1 MLRAL
6 EGLDKAWA
14 EREVRGS
21 ALGVGTSKLKAT
33 DENQPL
39 AIRVKTFP
47 DRGISKCKCP
57 EAGMDS
63 ALWSHT
69 KEGQAVAGWEEGGVR
84 GPGWGRAFGA
94 SVWILS
100 QGQWQLWEVRRPV
113 GIRASMGGTGSLEA
127 GAGWLFAW
135 SLHSPK
141 VATTAASIQDWKDAC
156 KANRKQSFSRSPS
169 ELPCPCP

>member
-1 MLRAL
+1 MLCAL
-6 EGLDKAWA
+6 EGLDKAWV

-63 ALWSHT
+63 ALWSRT
-69 KEGQAVAGWEEGGVR
+69 KEGQAGRKEGSGDQVGVGPLGPQFGFCPR
-84 GPGWGRAFGA
+84 GSGSCGR
-94 SVWILS
+94 
-100 QGQWQLWEVRRPV
+100 
-113 GIRASMGGTGSLEA
+113 
-127 GAGWLFAW
+127 
-135 SLHSPK
+135 
-141 VATTAASIQDWKDAC
+141 
-156 KANRKQSFSRSPS
+156 
-169 ELPCPCP
+169 